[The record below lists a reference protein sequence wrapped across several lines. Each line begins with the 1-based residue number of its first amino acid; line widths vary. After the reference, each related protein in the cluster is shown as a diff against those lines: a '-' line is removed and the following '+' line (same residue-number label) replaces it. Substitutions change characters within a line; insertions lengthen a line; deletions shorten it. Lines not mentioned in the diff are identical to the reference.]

1 MMKITYI
8 GHSGFFVEMEDAC
21 FLFDYYK
28 GTIPET
34 DGNKKMYVFVS
45 HRHHDHYNEEIF
57 RLQEKFRDIQY
68 IISSDVYELASHP
81 EKNDKIIYMKA
92 GEEAD
97 IKGCYVRT
105 LRSNDEGT
113 AFFIRYKDQTIYH
126 AGDLNWW
133 HWEGEPDEYNKNM
146 RRSYQSEINKLCGEK
161 IDAAFVPV
169 DPRLGEQYCL
179 GIDCFMK
186 RTETKRVFPMHFWG
200 NYDVCSRLMLEEC
213 TKDYQD
219 KIVKIEKGRTDISM
233 QVKIYTDGAARG
245 NPDGPGG
252 YGAILEYVDT
262 KGTLHTKEL
271 SRGYVRTTNNR
282 MELMAVIAGLEA
294 LNRPCEVEVYSD
306 SQYVVNAFNKQWVD
320 GWIKKGWKRGKNEP
334 VKNPDLWK
342 RLLKA
347 KEKHKVSFH
356 WVKGHDGHPQN
367 ERCDL
372 ACHFG
377 SGWRYTFC

>member
-126 AGDLNWW
+126 AGDLNCGTGKGSRTSIIKICVVLISRRSTSFA
-133 HWEGEPDEYNKNM
+133 EKRLM
-146 RRSYQSEINKLCGEK
+146 RRLFRSIQDWGNSIVSE
-161 IDAAFVPV
+161 
-169 DPRLGEQYCL
+169 
-179 GIDCFMK
+179 IDCFMK
-186 RTETKRVFPMHFWG
+186 RTETKK
-200 NYDVCSRLMLEEC
+200 S
-213 TKDYQD
+213 
-219 KIVKIEKGRTDISM
+219 ISDAFFGEIM
-233 QVKIYTDGAARG
+233 MCAA
-245 NPDGPGG
+245 
-252 YGAILEYVDT
+252 V
-262 KGTLHTKEL
+262 
-271 SRGYVRTTNNR
+271 
-282 MELMAVIAGLEA
+282 
-294 LNRPCEVEVYSD
+294 
-306 SQYVVNAFNKQWVD
+306 
-320 GWIKKGWKRGKNEP
+320 
-334 VKNPDLWK
+334 
-342 RLLKA
+342 
-347 KEKHKVSFH
+347 
-356 WVKGHDGHPQN
+356 
-367 ERCDL
+367 
-372 ACHFG
+372 
-377 SGWRYTFC
+377 